1 VEIFINIDNI
11 IVNKQYMGLD
21 NQNIYVLN
29 YNLYNHAIMMNMNNM
44 NLILRN
50 MDLDILYNYLR
61 YRKVNNE
68 GIHLNIMDIDQ
79 IVVYNELN
87 I

>member
-1 VEIFINIDNI
+1 VEIFININNI

-29 YNLYNHAIMMNMNNM
+29 YNLYNHPIMMNMNNM
-44 NLILRN
+44 NLILHN
-50 MDLDILYNYLR
+50 MDLNIMYNYLR
-61 YRKVNNE
+61 YRIMNNVE
-68 GIHLNIMDIDQ
+68 IYQNIMDIDQ